1 MVANALS
8 QKSSDFSATLLTTQ
22 KEIIN
27 DLERMGIEIV
37 MCDAPFWLIV
47 WCVWMCDKSHIGYL
61 LGRSELY

>member
-37 MCDAPFWLIV
+37 ICDASI
-47 WCVWMCDKSHIGYL
+47 
-61 LGRSELY
+61 